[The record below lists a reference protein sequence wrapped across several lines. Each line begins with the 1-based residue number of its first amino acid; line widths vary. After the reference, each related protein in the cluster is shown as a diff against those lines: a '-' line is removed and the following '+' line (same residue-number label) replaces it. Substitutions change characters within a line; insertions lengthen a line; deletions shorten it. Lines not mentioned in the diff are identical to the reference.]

1 MEQQPLFT
9 KEEFRRNFRENLIED
24 YELMPE
30 EANVYQLH
38 NAIAQ
43 AVMSAAYHRI
53 KASRRAH
60 QEHRR
65 ACYFS
70 AEFLVG
76 RMVYNNLLCLGVT
89 DIVEEVLA
97 EYGLSLSCMEEIEDA
112 ALGNG
117 GLGRLAACFLDSA
130 ATLNLPLDGY
140 GIRYR
145 YGLFK
150 QELVDGCQV
159 EKANDWAAFGD
170 AWSRRRDGDVVVV
183 KFRDQVVN
191 AVPYDMPIFGWG
203 THNVGNLR
211 LWQAESIHP
220 FDFSLFNQQRYD
232 EAVREKNRAEDIS
245 RVLYPNDTTREGK
258 ILRLKQQYF
267 FTCAS
272 ITDILRTFKRQ
283 FGPAWEKLPD
293 FITIQ
298 LNDTHPVIAVPELLR
313 QLTDVEGLDFITAFR
328 IARGVFNYTN
338 HTIMAEAL
346 EKWPMDLIWEVVPDI
361 GAILE
366 MINNALIKELT
377 VLGVTDEGQLEQY
390 KVISGH
396 TVHMARLAIYMSKY
410 VNGVAKI
417 HTEILKHTALK
428 EWYALYPN
436 RFQNKTNGVTQRRWL
451 ALCNPEMTELLRKQ
465 LGGSEAFLTDLREL
479 RALLPKAEDPAVMEQ
494 FIAIKQAK
502 KRQLAAFL
510 EAHDGVTVDP
520 NTIFDVQI
528 KRLHEYKRQ
537 LMNAFSI
544 LYLYFG
550 IKDGSIKD
558 YAPTTFLFGAKAAPG
573 YARAKG
579 IIKFINEVAN
589 LVNNDPD
596 TNQILKVVFVKNY
609 NVSVAEKLVAAAD
622 VSVQISTAGTEASGT
637 GNMKLMLNGAV
648 TLGTLDGAN
657 VEIVEEAGAENNYIF
672 GAKVEE
678 LAEIMGS
685 YDPHGL
691 YESDPGIHRVVD
703 SLVNG
708 IFSDGGLKADNGQSV
723 FRDLY
728 DSLIHGVNWQRPDN
742 YYILGDLRS
751 LIDARLR
758 LNEDYKDQTA
768 FYQKCFRNMCC
779 SGKFSSDRTI
789 RHYAADIWKL
799 EPLEV
804 DW

>member
-1 MEQQPLFT
+1 MEKQPLFT
-9 KEEFRRNFRENLIED
+9 KEEFRRNFRENLIES

-30 EANVYQLH
+30 EANAYQLH
-38 NAIAQ
+38 SAISQ
-43 AVMSAAYHRI
+43 AVMSAAYKRI

-60 QEHRR
+60 QENRR

-76 RMVYNNLLCLGVT
+76 RMIYNNLLCLGIT
-89 DIVEEVLA
+89 DTVGEVLA
-97 EYGLSLSCMEEIEDA
+97 EFGLSLSCLEEIEDA

-150 QELVDGCQV
+150 QDLVDGCQV
-159 EKANDWAAFGD
+159 EHADDWAAFGD
-170 AWSRRRDGDVVVV
+170 AWSRRRDGDAVVV

-211 LWQAESIHP
+211 LWQAESLNP

-232 EAVREKNRAEDIS
+232 DAIREKNRAEDIS

-272 ITDILRTFKRQ
+272 VTDILRSFKRR
-283 FGPAWEKLPD
+283 FGAAWEKLPEMV
-293 FITIQ
+293 TIQ
-298 LNDTHPVIAVPELLR
+298 LNDTHPVIAVPELIR
-313 QLTDVEGLDFITAFR
+313 QLTDVEGLDFIAAFR
-328 IARGVFNYTN
+328 IAQRVFNYTN
-338 HTIMAEAL
+338 HTIMSEAL
-346 EKWPMDLIWEVVPDI
+346 EKWPTDIIWDVVPDI

-377 VLGVTDEGQLEQY
+377 ILGVTDEGQLEQY

-396 TVHMARLAIYMSKY
+396 TVHMARLAIYMSRY
-410 VNGVAKI
+410 VNGVARI
-417 HTEILKHTALK
+417 HTEILKNTALK
-428 EWYALYPN
+428 EWYAIYPE
-436 RFQNKTNGVTQRRWL
+436 RFQNKTNGITQRRWL
-451 ALCNPEMTELLRKQ
+451 ALCNPEMTSLLKEEL
-465 LGGSEAFLTDLREL
+465 GSDAFLTNLNEL
-479 RALLPKAEDPAVMEQ
+479 KALLPKAEDPAVLDR
-494 FIAIKQAK
+494 FIAIKQEK

-510 EAHDGVTVDP
+510 EEHDGVIVDP

-550 IKDGSIKD
+550 IKDGSIRE

-579 IIKFINEVAN
+579 IIKFINEIAS

-596 TNQILKVVFVKNY
+596 TNRILKVVFVKNY
-609 NVSVAEKLVAAAD
+609 NVTVAQKLVSAAD

-637 GNMKLMLNGAV
+637 GNMKLMVNGAV

-657 VEIVEEAGAENNYIF
+657 VEIVEEAGEENNYIF

-678 LAEIMGS
+678 LAQIMGS
-685 YDPHGL
+685 YNPHGL

-708 IFSDGGLKADNGQSV
+708 IFSDGGLRADNGQSV

-728 DSLIHGVNWQRPDN
+728 DSLLYGVNWQRPDN

-758 LNEDYKDQTA
+758 LNGDYKDQRA

-799 EPLEV
+799 SPLEV
-804 DW
+804 TW